1 MFNWSADDSVCSAE
15 VLMILCSINVLMI
28 QCSSDVLMIQCSS
41 DVWSIDVLMNQ
52 CGPLMC

>member
-1 MFNWSADDSVCSAE
+1 MFNWSADDSVLSID

-28 QCSSDVLMIQCSS
+28 QCSSGVLMIQCSS